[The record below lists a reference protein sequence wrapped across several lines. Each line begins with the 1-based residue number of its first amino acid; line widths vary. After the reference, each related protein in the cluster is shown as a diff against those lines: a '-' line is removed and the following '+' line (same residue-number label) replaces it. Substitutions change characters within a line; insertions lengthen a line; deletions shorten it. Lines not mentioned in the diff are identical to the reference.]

1 LDQAEKINMPFVQ
14 GLDILHMHVIEEQ
27 ETVAAHVGLEEADQI
42 IVLLMAFAFNT
53 CWILDL
59 VTKLFGD

>member
-1 LDQAEKINMPFVQ
+1 
-14 GLDILHMHVIEEQ
+14 MHVIQEQ
-27 ETVAAHVGLEEADQI
+27 ETVAAHVGLEDEDDDQI
-42 IVLLMAFAFNT
+42 ILLMAFAFNR